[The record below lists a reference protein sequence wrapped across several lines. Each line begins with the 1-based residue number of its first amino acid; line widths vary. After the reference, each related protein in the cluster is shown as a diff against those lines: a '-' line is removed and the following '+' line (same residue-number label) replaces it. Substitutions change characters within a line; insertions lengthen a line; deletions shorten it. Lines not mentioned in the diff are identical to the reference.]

1 MISIIVAVY
10 NVEKY
15 ISTAIQSVISQN
27 VDYATELILV
37 DDGSTDASPEIC
49 DNFAANCGNIKV
61 IHKENGGLSSARNA
75 GLEVAKG
82 DYVLFLDGDDC
93 YDESTIKALSNFIQ
107 KHKECDVIQFGYE
120 EVLPASPFGHIEES
134 SLENYYECYKEHDF
148 FMQLYEQGG
157 VAASACTKLIRRK
170 LLQNLRFKEGIIHED
185 ELFTTELLKRCSCIG
200 YCTNKYY
207 KYVMRE
213 GSITHNTFSADKLIV
228 IDILEDR
235 IQYLKF
241 RQYEDIV
248 DLFQT
253 RLFFNL
259 CLLWQEARDAKDKE
273 SMDKILRHL
282 NFLCDNNLLQLEGL
296 FANTIYKA
304 SGSRGKVLNVFYLLR
319 NKIRPFIRKK
329 RNFEI
334 KIKYF
339 FVCYKR
345 RHQLKGTDFSIISNN
360 CWGGMVYQYFGLK
373 YLTPTV
379 GLFIMDNDY
388 IRFLEN
394 LEYYLAQPLKFIE
407 HSQSRYQSI
416 LEKESTAKRDY
427 PIGLLDDV
435 EIHFLHY
442 HSEEECLKKWN
453 KRLTR
458 LNKKRLLVKWSQRST
473 DNAELLDRFE
483 KLPFKNKVC
492 FTKYHR
498 DNSIFITI
506 EALSRLNVQGGDETP
521 YVMEK
526 VNLLKLINS
535 LY

>member
-15 ISTAIQSVISQN
+15 ISTAIQSVINQN

-37 DDGSTDASPEIC
+37 DDGSTDASAEIC
-49 DNFAANCGNIKV
+49 DDFAANYRNIKV
-61 IHKENGGLSSARNA
+61 IHKKNGGLSSARNA
-75 GLEVAKG
+75 GLEIAQG

-93 YDESTIKALSNFIQ
+93 YDESTLKALSNF

-148 FMQLYEQGG
+148 FMQLYKLGG

-213 GSITHNTFSADKLIV
+213 GSITHNIFSANKLIV

-235 IQYLKF
+235 IQYLKSK
-241 RQYEDIV
+241 QYGDIAE
-248 DLFQT
+248 LFQV

-259 CLLWQEARDAKDKE
+259 CLLWQEAHDAKDKD
-273 SMDKILRHL
+273 SLDVIVGHL
-282 NFLCDNNLLQLEGL
+282 NDICDNNSLQLKGL
-296 FANTIYKA
+296 FANVIYYA
-304 SGSRGKVLNVFYLLR
+304 SGERDKVLSVYNLLR
-319 NKIRPFIRKK
+319 NKLRPLIRKMK
-329 RNFEI
+329 NLEI
-334 KIKYF
+334 KMKQFY
-339 FVCYKR
+339 VCYKR

-360 CWGGMVYQYFGLK
+360 CWGGMIYQYFGLK

-379 GLFIMDNDY
+379 GLFIMDDDY

-394 LEYYLAQPLKFIE
+394 LEYYLAQPIKFIG
-407 HSQSRYQSI
+407 HSQSRYQSV
-416 LEKESTAKRDY
+416 LGKESTAKNDY
-427 PIGLLDDV
+427 PIGLLGDV

-442 HSEEECLKKWN
+442 HSEEEALKKWN

-458 LNKKRLLVKWSQRST
+458 LNKNRLLVKWSQRST
-473 DNAELLDRFE
+473 DSTELLDKFE
-483 KLPFKNKVC
+483 QLPFKNKIC
-492 FTKYHR
+492 FTKYPR
-498 DNSIFITI
+498 NNPIFIKI
-506 EALSRLNVQGGDETP
+506 DALRRLNVQGGDETP

-526 VNLLKLINS
+526 VNLIELINK

>member
-360 CWGGMVYQYFGLK
+360 
-373 YLTPTV
+373 
-379 GLFIMDNDY
+379 
-388 IRFLEN
+388 
-394 LEYYLAQPLKFIE
+394 
-407 HSQSRYQSI
+407 SSS
-416 LEKESTAKRDY
+416 
-427 PIGLLDDV
+427 
-435 EIHFLHY
+435 
-442 HSEEECLKKWN
+442 
-453 KRLTR
+453 
-458 LNKKRLLVKWSQRST
+458 
-473 DNAELLDRFE
+473 
-483 KLPFKNKVC
+483 
-492 FTKYHR
+492 
-498 DNSIFITI
+498 
-506 EALSRLNVQGGDETP
+506 
-521 YVMEK
+521 
-526 VNLLKLINS
+526 
-535 LY
+535 